1 MLEFTGL
8 DSLDFQVDL
17 TILPRGYLA
26 QNPGDAV
33 CRKVIVPRGIGG
45 QGPEPGRQVVPQRHI
60 RCGRFAGIGDLEGVQ
75 SLALQETQFGSGD
88 LQIQVGP
95 QDGNRFL
102 AVDAQTGVPLG
113 LCLAAL
119 CSAGPGRAVEGNR
132 PCFTRLKVADLK
144 IHRLTPFA
152 DQALGE
158 NVVHLHL
165 LGRSRADV
173 ADNHGEQGPLADHHF
188 FRSASLDHQ
197 FRLAHPQAGLDV
209 AGAQAGPGFREDI
222 AFARGTQVQDQ
233 FLPLLRRQGPEVP
246 PEHISLRRCPG
257 LGPGKIQPPGNL
269 GADGNLGQGQVRGI
283 LDNESQVDR
292 LTQTAGGRTNPFQAE
307 SCFLTTAQRTLR
319 AGRR

>member
-1 MLEFTGL
+1 MLCTFT
-8 DSLDFQVDL
+8 
-17 TILPRGYLA
+17 
-26 QNPGDAV
+26 
-33 CRKVIVPRGIGG
+33 
-45 QGPEPGRQVVPQRHI
+45 
-60 RCGRFAGIGDLEGVQ
+60 
-75 SLALQETQFGSGD
+75 
-88 LQIQVGP
+88 
-95 QDGNRFL
+95 
-102 AVDAQTGVPLG
+102 
-113 LCLAAL
+113 
-119 CSAGPGRAVEGNR
+119 CSAGAVPTLLTTTENR
-132 PCFTRLKVADLK
+132 VPSPTTIFSGV
-144 IHRLTPFA
+144 
-152 DQALGE
+152 QALITSFG
-158 NVVHLHL
+158 
-165 LGRSRADV
+165 
-173 ADNHGEQGPLADHHF
+173 F
-188 FRSASLDHQ
+188 
-197 FRLAHPQAGLDV
+197 AHPQAGLDV